1 MYGVLAMELEELKL
15 DTPAVYTIR
24 IVGMLDEK
32 WSDRLGGMSVTTT
45 SDQDKQTTVTMLTGR
60 LADQAALLGVLNTL
74 YDYRYPLLS
83 VECLSST

>member
-1 MYGVLAMELEELKL
+1 MELEELKL

>member
-1 MYGVLAMELEELKL
+1 MELEELKL

-32 WSDRLGGMSVTTT
+32 WSARLGGMSVTTT

>member
-1 MYGVLAMELEELKL
+1 MELEELKL
-15 DTPAVYTIR
+15 DTTAVYTIR